1 MGYEKDL
8 TGKATLAAE
17 DIRFARTIERI
28 QRIILSEL
36 TKIALIHLYSNGYTN
51 ESAANFTISLTNPSI
66 IYEQERIALFKE
78 KIDLANSALEAKLLP
93 KDFIYDKIFQFS
105 EDQYAEMED
114 MIIEDQKKAF
124 RYNQILEEGNDPA
137 ETGQAFGTPHQL
149 ASLYGGKGQTKL
161 DVPTGYDETNPGEP
175 APQPGRPQVHNSI
188 RGTDKSALGRDPLG
202 KGDLSAKTD
211 SKEDYSSG
219 MGAPLALENSMS
231 EYLKLRSSLEK
242 MKGVNPKNVGRKTML
257 FEQSDAEG
265 RTTDLYSKPDLLEET
280 SLLDDS
286 DIPNIERKAPVLP
299 KPSAPK
305 PIFENKQPVKKEE
318 VIDTPETL
326 LEHSKILSDSAFVV
340 PTTEQNEQFNE
351 NEEIKLSRN
360 LLDESKIL
368 PDLNLEIQK
377 RPAPVQLNEEKQ
389 SNDLSSS
396 EIKEIITLL
405 NEDSILD
412 DTTFNDIDKTIPEN
426 LLSEV
431 KIEDDG
437 IFRIP
442 ERKPAPVKLLNSDK
456 IISDDKFE
464 DQDLIKIAEIMN
476 ENSINEDVKYD
487 NAKKFIEESI
497 ESKTTLNNSD
507 NIIDDSVFDDI
518 KNKSN
523 SIISSIPENLL
534 NSEIVSE
541 EIFDELH
548 KINTTDKEN
557 LINNSDSIIEEEVF
571 DKLDDSIPTNLL
583 KDDKVSDDTE
593 FNTGMLDE
601 SNLKDE
607 TDTPSTKK
615 VRKKKK

>member
-1 MGYEKDL
+1 
-8 TGKATLAAE
+8 
-17 DIRFARTIERI
+17 
-28 QRIILSEL
+28 
-36 TKIALIHLYSNGYTN
+36 
-51 ESAANFTISLTNPSI
+51 
-66 IYEQERIALFKE
+66 
-78 KIDLANSALEAKLLP
+78 
-93 KDFIYDKIFQFS
+93 
-105 EDQYAEMED
+105 
-114 MIIEDQKKAF
+114 
-124 RYNQILEEGNDPA
+124 
-137 ETGQAFGTPHQL
+137 
-149 ASLYGGKGQTKL
+149 
-161 DVPTGYDETNPGEP
+161 
-175 APQPGRPQVHNSI
+175 
-188 RGTDKSALGRDPLG
+188 
-202 KGDLSAKTD
+202 
-211 SKEDYSSG
+211 
-219 MGAPLALENSMS
+219 
-231 EYLKLRSSLEK
+231 
-242 MKGVNPKNVGRKTML
+242 
-257 FEQSDAEG
+257 
-265 RTTDLYSKPDLLEET
+265 
-280 SLLDDS
+280 
-286 DIPNIERKAPVLP
+286 VLP

-405 NEDSILD
+405 NEESILED
-412 DTTFNDIDKTIPEN
+412 STFNDIDKTIPEN
-426 LLSEV
+426 LLNEV

-437 IFRIP
+437 IFLIP
-442 ERKPAPVKLLNSDK
+442 ERKPAPITLLNSDK
-456 IISDDKFE
+456 IISDDTFE

-507 NIIDDSVFDDI
+507 NIIDDNVFDEI

-523 SIISSIPENLL
+523 SVISSIPENLL

-571 DKLDDSIPTNLL
+571 DKLDESIPANLL

-607 TDTPSTKK
+607 TETPSTKK